1 MYPAKGDDRSSTSTI
16 SRSSSSDSGFDDDS
30 GHAAAVQL
38 PSLDDDKQR
47 SSKPCPGR
55 SPCASGG
62 RRMAV
67 LALVCAIAAA
77 AGVSRCGGCLVGLRK
92 ANGGSTSCPRGNK
105 REEAEANASLEVE
118 SSLQAGIR
126 PWHRKGI
133 LGKVREGHDDW
144 RRRRKLKLE
153 LESNGRDSEAGSK
166 DRTKRKPSSS
176 SSSSDNRSD
185 GRRLLQQA
193 RGMFVASPEAA
204 KRRAKDDAGG
214 AEEVHSRK
222 PPKGRK
228 AASRQEKAT
237 EGGTAK
243 GKRRALQAL
252 WGRVVARLGG
262 GRGGGGRNGDRAGEE
277 DARRAGLL
285 KELRRKV
292 EERYGSELW
301 GRAKAAGHELD
312 DELLMRYL
320 EMAYWTMESMGQ
332 PLPDAVASTVR
343 WREDATPHLLTD
355 EQVAEEAKYG
365 KMYVRGFD
373 RQQRPIIHYRPGLEK
388 SFDTE
393 KGLNLLFHTL
403 EKAKGSLPK
412 GQTQFAVVAD
422 CAGFGPS
429 KTPPLPMLKTA
440 FITMQRHY
448 PMRLGYVVIVNAG
461 GPITFVW
468 KLISTVLEERTKDKI
483 AFVSKKEAEATLTG
497 LIDPSALPA
506 SLPGGL
512 DDFTYSN
519 EEYLNL

>member
-1 MYPAKGDDRSSTSTI
+1 MYRAKGDDRSSTSTI
-16 SRSSSSDSGFDDDS
+16 SRSSSSDSSFDDDS
-30 GHAAAVQL
+30 GHAAVAVEL
-38 PSLDDDKQR
+38 PSVDDDKQR
-47 SSKPCPGR
+47 SSTPCPGWW
-55 SPCASGG
+55 PCAPGG

-67 LALVCAIAAA
+67 LALVCAVAAA
-77 AGVSRCGGCLVGLRK
+77 ASVGGCGVCLGVFRR
-92 ANGGSTSCPRGNK
+92 ANGDSTSCLKGNIGGV
-105 REEAEANASLEVE
+105 EPNASPDVE
-118 SSLQAGIR
+118 ARMR

-144 RRRRKLKLE
+144 RRRRKLKLD

-166 DRTKRKPSSS
+166 DRRKRKRCSSS
-176 SSSSDNRSD
+176 SSGGSDHRSD
-185 GRRLLQQA
+185 ERNGVL
-193 RGMFVASPEAA
+193 VPSPEAA
-204 KRRAKDDAGG
+204 KRRSKEGTGDAK
-214 AEEVHSRK
+214 EVHSRK
-222 PPKGRK
+222 PSKGRK
-228 AASRQEKAT
+228 AAFRQEKAS
-237 EGGTAK
+237 EGGAAK
-243 GKRRALQAL
+243 EKRRAVQAL

-262 GRGGGGRNGDRAGEE
+262 GRGGGGKNGGRGGEE
-277 DARRAGLL
+277 DTRRANLL

-292 EERYGSELW
+292 EERYGFEFW

-312 DELLMRYL
+312 DGLLMRYL
-320 EMAYWTMESMGQ
+320 EMAYWTMETMGQ
-332 PLPDAVASTVR
+332 PLADAVGSTVR
-343 WREDATPHLLTD
+343 WREDAAPHLVTD
-355 EQVAEEAKYG
+355 DQVAEEATYG

-403 EKAKGSLPK
+403 EKAKSLLPK

-422 CAGFGPS
+422 CSGFGPS

-468 KLISTVLEERTKDKI
+468 KLISTVLEERTKEKI
-483 AFVSKKEAEATLTG
+483 AFLSKKEAEATLTG
-497 LIDPSALPA
+497 LIDPSALPT

-519 EEYLNL
+519 EEYLTL

>member
-16 SRSSSSDSGFDDDS
+16 SRSSSSDSSFDDDS

-38 PSLDDDKQR
+38 PSVDDDKQR
-47 SSKPCPGR
+47 SSTPYPGWW
-55 SPCASGG
+55 PCAPGG

-77 AGVSRCGGCLVGLRK
+77 ASVSRCGGCLVGLRK
-92 ANGGSTSCPRGNK
+92 ANGGSTSCARGNK
-105 REEAEANASLEVE
+105 REEAEPNASFEVE
-118 SSLQAGIR
+118 AGIR

-133 LGKVREGHDDW
+133 LGKVREGHEDW

-153 LESNGRDSEAGSK
+153 LENNGRDREAGSK
-166 DRTKRKPSSS
+166 DRTKRKRSSS
-176 SSSSDNRSD
+176 SSSSSSNNRSD
-185 GRRLLQQA
+185 RRRLLQQA
-193 RGMFVASPEAA
+193 PGVFVPSPEAA
-204 KRRAKDDAGG
+204 KRRAKDDTGG
-214 AEEVHSRK
+214 AKEVHSRK
-222 PPKGRK
+222 PTKGRK
-228 AASRQEKAT
+228 AAARQEKAAK
-237 EGGTAK
+237 GGTAK

-262 GRGGGGRNGDRAGEE
+262 GRGGGGRNGDGEGEE

-292 EERYGSELW
+292 EERYGSEFW

-312 DELLMRYL
+312 DELMMRYL

-332 PLPDAVASTVR
+332 PLPDTVASTVR

-355 EQVAEEAKYG
+355 NQVAEEAKYG
-365 KMYVRGFD
+365 KMYVRGLD

-403 EKAKGSLPK
+403 ERAKGSLPK

-422 CAGFGPS
+422 CSGFGPS

-468 KLISTVLEERTKDKI
+468 KLISTVLEERTKEKI
-483 AFVSKKEAEATLTG
+483 AFLSKKEAEATLTG

-519 EEYLNL
+519 EEYLRL